1 MGIDTLTDSNSLFSG
16 LSFNALGEGE
26 LELGMAWFTVTGGL
40 GGGATLGVVDL
51 AVFFFVKKPGTK
63 TTFFLVVLKGEA

>member
-1 MGIDTLTDSNSLFSG
+1 MGIDTLIDSNSLFLG